1 MIQKREEIEKIE
13 KARKI
18 AMRVHGTQV
27 DKKNY
32 PYLAHVYDVAKR
44 VKKFGITYEIVGL
57 LHDAIEDASPNKF
70 KKEII
75 SEIISSFDDKIFTAI
90 MAMSKSK
97 EEDYF
102 RDYLPRVKANP
113 IALKIKIA
121 DASHNLSKAH
131 LIEDNELQD
140 KLRNKYIRVLNELG
154 VNGTEYEKPLSF
166 FDNEW
171 REI

>member
-32 PYLAHVYDVAKR
+32 PFLADVYDVAKR

-102 RDYLPRVKANP
+102 RDYLPRVKQT
-113 IALKIKIA
+113 L
-121 DASHNLSKAH
+121 L
-131 LIEDNELQD
+131 L
-140 KLRNKYIRVLNELG
+140 LR
-154 VNGTEYEKPLSF
+154 
-166 FDNEW
+166 
-171 REI
+171 